1 MENENAARFLRSYNS
16 IESRLKTIHSVR
28 PTQNFTDLVKR
39 CSDMNITVRRYCNEL
54 IDYGKLRNA
63 IVHHTAG
70 AGETVIAVPCD
81 EVVDN
86 IEYIERQICR
96 PPKVTDAF
104 KVKKIVTVFAD
115 DPLIKAAREFA
126 ENRQKTVIVYDHG
139 NMTGVINSYALY
151 GIIAGVAERGEDLTA
166 YLSTTRCGDAV
177 DVNEMENYCLMNK
190 YATVLDVFT
199 EFEKRR
205 SLVAVIITENGVL
218 GEKVISIVTPADFPR
233 INKFLENYNVKPF

>member
-1 MENENAARFLRSYNS
+1 MENESAARFLRSYNS
-16 IESRLKTIHSVR
+16 IESRLKAIYSVR

-39 CSDMNITVRRYCNEL
+39 CSDMNIVVRRYAGEL

-63 IVHHTAG
+63 IVHHTSG
-70 AGETVIAVPCD
+70 AGDTVIAVPCD

-115 DPLIKAAREFA
+115 DPLVKAVREFA
-126 ENRQKTVIVYDHG
+126 DNRQKTVIVYDHG
-139 NMTGVINSYALY
+139 NMIGVINSYALY
-151 GIIAGVAERGEDLTA
+151 GLIAGVAEKKGDLTA
-166 YLSTTRCGDAV
+166 YLCGTRCGDAI
-177 DVNEMENYCLMNK
+177 DAAEMENYCLMNK
-190 YATVLDVFT
+190 YATVFDVFT

>member
-1 MENENAARFLRSYNS
+1 MYNENAARFLRSYNS
-16 IESRLKTIHSVR
+16 IESRLKAIYSVR

-39 CSDMNITVRRYCNEL
+39 CSDMNITVRRYAGEL

-63 IVHHTAG
+63 IVHHAAG
-70 AGETVIAVPCD
+70 SGETVIAVPCD

-115 DPLIKAAREFA
+115 DPLLRAVRAFA
-126 ENRQKTVIVYDHG
+126 DNRQKTVIVYDHG
-139 NMTGVINSYALY
+139 NMIGLINSYALY
-151 GIIAGVAERGEDLTA
+151 SLIAGVAENGKDLTE
-166 YLSTTRCGDAV
+166 YLTKTRCGDALSE
-177 DVNEMENYCLMNK
+177 NETDNYCLMNK

>member
-16 IESRLKTIHSVR
+16 IESRLKTIYSVR

-115 DPLIKAAREFA
+115 NPLIKAAREFA